1 MMNIFKSLKKKSILW
16 LFACLVISVF
26 VWWFSFS
33 KADDDLLWQLI
44 EPAYNEEVIIWL
56 WKSKELVWKTVFKW
70 TTKAELWIGV
80 RVPQTNGWKPVC
92 RVECSEAC
100 SEITEFNEGMCK
112 RQWKYE
118 WNLELSAWLWKEP
131 SLIVKVTRMLLILTI
146 TLSITMIL
154 YNWMMYI
161 IQTWQWK
168 EWKSVTKNIAY
179 IIAWILIALFS
190 VIIIKII
197 QSITTTIADPYELPM
212 YGYEQD
218 KAVISQSDKWVGV
231 KWRVF

>member
-1 MMNIFKSLKKKSILW
+1 
-16 LFACLVISVF
+16 
-26 VWWFSFS
+26 
-33 KADDDLLWQLI
+33 
-44 EPAYNEEVIIWL
+44 
-56 WKSKELVWKTVFKW
+56 
-70 TTKAELWIGV
+70 
-80 RVPQTNGWKPVC
+80 
-92 RVECSEAC
+92 
-100 SEITEFNEGMCK
+100 MCK
-112 RQWKYE
+112 RQWEYE
-118 WNLELSAWLWKEP
+118 WNLELSAWLGQEP

-179 IIAWILIALFS
+179 IIVWILIALFS

-197 QSITTTIADPYELPM
+197 QSITTTISDPYELPT
-212 YGYEQD
+212 YWYEQD
-218 KAVISQSDKWVGV
+218 KAVISQNNKWVGV